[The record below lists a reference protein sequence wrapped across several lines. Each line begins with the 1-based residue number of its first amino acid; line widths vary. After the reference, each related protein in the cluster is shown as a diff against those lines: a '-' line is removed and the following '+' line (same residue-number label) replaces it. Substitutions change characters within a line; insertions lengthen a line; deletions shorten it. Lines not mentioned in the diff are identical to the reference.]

1 MKNNTI
7 KKCLVIGG
15 AGFVGEYLIEQLFA
29 DDYEVHAT
37 KLAKEVISSQHC
49 IEHDLDIL
57 DYNQTVSL
65 LAEIKPATIVL
76 LAAQSSVALSW
87 EIPQRTVEINVLG
100 PINILEAIRVLG
112 IKTRL
117 LLVGSSEQ
125 YGIVASQDIPITEN
139 HQTSPMN
146 PYAISKTSQELF
158 GHLYLKTF
166 QLDVI
171 FVRAFNHIGPKQTSA
186 FVVSDFAKQIAEIEK
201 GLKDPIIYVGNLEA
215 KRDFTD
221 VRDVAKAYVQILEK
235 GRSGEIYNVGS
246 GKATSISFLLNQL
259 IELSTKEIEIRLDK
273 ERMRP
278 SDMPIIE
285 ADTIKIKKEVG
296 WSAEI
301 DLKRSLLDTLNNWRD
316 KINNNLTI

>member
-87 EIPQRTVEINVLG
+87 EIPQQTVEVNVIGAINV
-100 PINILEAIRVLG
+100 LEAIRIIG

-125 YGIVASQDIPITEN
+125 YGMLSPQDIPIKEN
-139 HQTSPMN
+139 HQTTPIN
-146 PYAISKTSQELF
+146 PYAISKMTQELF
-158 GHLYLKTF
+158 GHLYVKTF
-166 QLDVI
+166 QLDVVLI
-171 FVRAFNHIGPKQTSA
+171 RAFNHIGPKQSPV

-201 GLKDPIIYVGNLEA
+201 GLKDPIIYVGNLDA

-221 VRDVAKAYVQILEK
+221 VRDIVRGYVRILENGK
-235 GRSGEIYNVGS
+235 TGEIYNIGS
-246 GKATSISFLLNQL
+246 GKAISISSILNQL
-259 IELSTKEIEIRLDK
+259 VMLSTKEIEIKLDK
-273 ERMRP
+273 DRIRP
-278 SDMPIIE
+278 SDIPIVE
-285 ADTIKIKKEVG
+285 ADISKIKRDVD
-296 WSAEI
+296 WTVEI
-301 DLKRSLLDTLNNWRD
+301 DLKKSLLDILNDWRE
-316 KINNNLTI
+316 K